1 MMIGLAVY
9 KDVKTGESLLGNSLA
24 VPLSTIFQIDISRQS
39 VLLVEETRVP
49 SETQRPTADK
59 LYRVHLAMSVIR
71 THNVNGDRHWLHTVR
86 LGTYSVK
93 SSASCMSDIQC
104 QAFIGGS

>member
-24 VPLSTIFQIDISRQS
+24 APLSTIFQIDISRQS

-49 SETQRPTADK
+49 GETQRPTADK

-71 THNVNGDRHWLHTVR
+71 THNVNGDRHWLHTVH
-86 LGTYSVK
+86 LGTYSDK

-104 QAFIGGS
+104 QAFIRGL